1 MIKRYKFWRRMGYS
15 IKESVK
21 VALFGN
27 DFIQFGQ
34 GVLKMMMEFV
44 FDGVIDFFTLL
55 GIVGIVWL
63 VKEVRA

>member
-1 MIKRYKFWRRMGYS
+1 
-15 IKESVK
+15 
-21 VALFGN
+21 
-27 DFIQFGQ
+27 
-34 GVLKMMMEFV
+34 MMMEFV